1 MTAGDRARFLPA
13 PLNRLKWLTHSE
25 LRASPADGRDGTVRL
40 WDDRVPWKTMARGW
54 ESKSIESQQEDAAG
68 AKVRGP
74 ELTAA
79 ERDRLQQRRSLEL
92 ALAQTQAELIAACRA
107 AHRDMLQGRLAAIR
121 QALDD
126 LS

>member
-1 MTAGDRARFLPA
+1 
-13 PLNRLKWLTHSE
+13 
-25 LRASPADGRDGTVRL
+25 
-40 WDDRVPWKTMARGW
+40 MARGW
-54 ESKSIESQQEDAAG
+54 ESKSIESQQEDAASAR
-68 AKVRGP
+68 AKGP

-92 ALAQTQAELIAACRA
+92 ALAQTQAELIAACRP

-121 QALDD
+121 HALDD

>member
-1 MTAGDRARFLPA
+1 MTPGERARSLPGS
-13 PLNRLKWLTHSE
+13 PHRGKCLCTSG
-25 LRASPADGRDGTVRL
+25 LRRQPSRITWPALSVCGTSVYHGA
-40 WDDRVPWKTMARGW
+40 MARGW

-79 ERDRLQQRRSLEL
+79 ERETLQKRRSLEL
-92 ALAQTQAELIAACRA
+92 ALAQTQAELMAACRA

-121 QALDD
+121 QALDE
-126 LS
+126 LP

>member
-1 MTAGDRARFLPA
+1 
-13 PLNRLKWLTHSE
+13 
-25 LRASPADGRDGTVRL
+25 
-40 WDDRVPWKTMARGW
+40 MARGW

-68 AKVRGP
+68 AKALGP

-92 ALAQTQAELIAACRA
+92 ALAHTQAELIAACRA